1 MLLALPLAFGWTIY
15 TAQPTPGNFLLGYFF
30 SVVVVVGTGLRGDSL
45 RLRNAPKQI
54 YNLVAYVLF
63 LSFEVLVAGV
73 KVARVVLTP
82 RMPINPG
89 FTDLNT
95 YDKSR
100 DELISAVSAHGITI
114 TPGELVVDFKETS
127 DEGVVMIV
135 HSLNIDTSAQS
146 LERDQQTR
154 LKRIRG
160 ILGHD

>member
-63 LSFEVLVAGV
+63 LAFEVLVAGV

-100 DELISAVSAHGITI
+100 DALISAVSAHGITI

>member
-54 YNLVAYVLF
+54 YNLVAYVVF